1 MVLGVI
7 LAYYIF
13 NRVKRSGNLG
23 MSDGVG
29 VQDSGGRVCEGDTRM
44 EIGHPNEVRD
54 LRNRYQYR

>member
-13 NRVKRSGNLG
+13 NRVRKAGNLG
-23 MSDGVG
+23 VSAGGG
-29 VQDSGGRVCEGDTRM
+29 VQASGERVCVD
-44 EIGHPNEVRD
+44 IGHPNETRD